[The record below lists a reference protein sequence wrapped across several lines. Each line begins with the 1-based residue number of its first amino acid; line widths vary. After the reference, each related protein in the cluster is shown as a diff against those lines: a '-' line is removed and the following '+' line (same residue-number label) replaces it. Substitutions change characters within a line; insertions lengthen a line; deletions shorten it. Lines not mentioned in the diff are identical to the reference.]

1 MFTIQTITVLMQ
13 LFRESSFS
21 RAHVLILIVL
31 LLSRGPTTCTRPSS
45 LTAASSSLF
54 VNAATATSSTSH
66 ENEVEQHT
74 RRATGTMGG
83 CRKIRKSINSI
94 DHDHDKKDHH
104 AQADK
109 IQNNGIVTLPLLHR
123 DQVIA
128 RKRREL
134 RNRSRRQE
142 QRQNINSGQD
152 GDDVDE
158 EADED
163 AKSSSDENII
173 SQVIVDD
180 PANQQ
185 EINDSTTG
193 THYNEH
199 EMQGDEDFED
209 LPPITAQLFQGIG
222 THYVDVWIGHPNPQR
237 QTLIVDTGS
246 GLVSFP
252 CTPCDDCGESY
263 HTDGYFKNDDST
275 TFILETCDNCHLG
288 KCKQIDDFELCGMSM
303 GYGEGSSWHAYES
316 RDYAYIGGS
325 HAAGDYSFE
334 LKFGC
339 QYKITGLF
347 KTQLADGIMV
357 RVCGF
362 MKHFHFTLINLS
374 STQTML
380 SLQTKGMENSS
391 TSFWNQMYAADMI
404 ASKSFSLCYQRPHQV
419 SREGTQAGSITLGGT
434 DKTMHSSPMV
444 FAEHI
449 DVDGKYSVYIQ
460 DMYLKHPRKEDE
472 NSKSVDDA
480 TQESSFQLMDGHRVV
495 KMDVNASLL
504 NMEGVIVDS
513 GTTESYFPALVK
525 LPFMKAFEQLMGFE
539 FLPKISKDSS
549 KVTDA
554 MEIEYPTILIQMKAA
569 TTVADDEL
577 MDEKCAPLP
586 GLAGILDLD
595 HPNDVIFEITP
606 EQYMLWSKNS
616 DAYTNRFHLNDEFQF
631 GILGAN
637 SMYGHNI
644 LFDMEKNRLG
654 FAKSDCNII

>member
-1 MFTIQTITVLMQ
+1 M
-13 LFRESSFS
+13 
-21 RAHVLILIVL
+21 
-31 LLSRGPTTCTRPSS
+31 CTRPSS
-45 LTAASSSLF
+45 LTLASSSLF
-54 VNAATATSSTSH
+54 VNAATATISTSH

-74 RRATGTMGG
+74 RRATGMGG
-83 CRKIRKSINSI
+83 KIRKSINSI
-94 DHDHDKKDHH
+94 DHDHDKKEN

-142 QRQNINSGQD
+142 QRQNINLGQD

-163 AKSSSDENII
+163 AKLSSDENII
-173 SQVIVDD
+173 SEVIVDD

-185 EINDSTTG
+185 EINDSSTD

-275 TFILETCDNCHLG
+275 TFILETCDNCNLG
-288 KCKQIDDFELCGMSM
+288 KCKQIDDFEYCGMSM

-325 HAAGDYSFE
+325 HVEAEIFESEDNEEDEVEKEDEKGVSSNEDSARRKLYRDCGRSLRDNMERAHHSSTADSDKINRPSQLRKTYKNTKDMEEAFKQRASDLESMYEEEHQYLSAGDYSFE

-374 STQTML
+374 YPCTRLHKQCSC
-380 SLQTKGMENSS
+380 K
-391 TSFWNQMYAADMI
+391 
-404 ASKSFSLCYQRPHQV
+404 QRGWKIHQH
-419 SREGTQAGSITLGGT
+419 
-434 DKTMHSSPMV
+434 HSG
-444 FAEHI
+444 I
-449 DVDGKYSVYIQ
+449 KCT
-460 DMYLKHPRKEDE
+460 R
-472 NSKSVDDA
+472 
-480 TQESSFQLMDGHRVV
+480 RV
-495 KMDVNASLL
+495 LL
-504 NMEGVIVDS
+504 RR
-513 GTTESYFPALVK
+513 
-525 LPFMKAFEQLMGFE
+525 KAF
-539 FLPKISKDSS
+539 
-549 KVTDA
+549 
-554 MEIEYPTILIQMKAA
+554 
-569 TTVADDEL
+569 
-577 MDEKCAPLP
+577 
-586 GLAGILDLD
+586 
-595 HPNDVIFEITP
+595 
-606 EQYMLWSKNS
+606 
-616 DAYTNRFHLNDEFQF
+616 RFAINVR
-631 GILGAN
+631 I
-637 SMYGHNI
+637 
-644 LFDMEKNRLG
+644 K
-654 FAKSDCNII
+654 